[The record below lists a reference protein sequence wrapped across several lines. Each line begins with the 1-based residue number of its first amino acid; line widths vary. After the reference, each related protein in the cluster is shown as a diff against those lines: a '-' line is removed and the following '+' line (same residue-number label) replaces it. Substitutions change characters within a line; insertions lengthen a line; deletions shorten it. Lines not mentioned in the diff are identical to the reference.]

1 MFLSNVEQFLLPCAY
16 KQLFNMSCPLCG
28 TQRAILFLFR
38 GDFSAACLQFP
49 PLIIFVILLIFLVFV
64 EISKR
69 KINIKT
75 INYCIVIFLVSL
87 AANMVYQNIID

>member
-16 KQLFNMSCPLCG
+16 KQLFNISCPLCG
-28 TQRAILFLFR
+28 TQRAILFIFR

-49 PLIIFVILLIFLVFV
+49 PLIILAILLVYLVFV
-64 EISKR
+64 QISKR
-69 KINIKT
+69 KISVNAKK
-75 INYCIVIFLVSL
+75 YCLVIFLFSL